1 MFRKKVEP
9 EAVYAI
15 SDARVSLTND
25 QDDRAK
31 KYFFSM
37 SLRLIFFVAA
47 VLVEGPLRWVLF
59 SSSLILPWA
68 AVVIANA
75 GREHRIPQSN
85 PNTFQP
91 RELPR

>member
-1 MFRKKVEP
+1 MFKRKREE

-15 SDARVSLTND
+15 SDARAGLAQD

-31 KYFFSM
+31 KYFISM

-47 VLVEGPLRWVLF
+47 VLTEGPLRWILF
-59 SSSLILPWA
+59 TASLILPWA

-75 GREHRIPQSN
+75 GRENRPIAV
-85 PNTFQP
+85 NTSAFVA
-91 RELPR
+91 RELE